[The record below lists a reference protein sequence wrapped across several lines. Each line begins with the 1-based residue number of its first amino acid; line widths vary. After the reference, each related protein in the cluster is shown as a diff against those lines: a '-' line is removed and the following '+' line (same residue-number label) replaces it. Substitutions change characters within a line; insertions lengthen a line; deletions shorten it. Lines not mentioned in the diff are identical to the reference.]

1 MKVCLIAGGTGGHIY
16 PALALAQALKDQDSG
31 HEIFFIGNHE
41 RMESEL
47 IPQHGYAFEGLSTK
61 GLQGNILQK
70 LYSLYTLF
78 FKRQKVK
85 AILKQYK
92 PDVVIGFGGY
102 VCVPVIMEAKRLGI
116 KTFLHEQ
123 NAIAGKANLFLA
135 RYVDAIVASYENNL
149 KEFPIQK
156 TRLLGN
162 PRTYVFLNQ
171 NNQIDIQKTYGL
183 DSNKKTV
190 LFVMGSLGSESV
202 NQIMGGV
209 LELLDKNNI
218 QSIYVTG
225 KKHYE
230 SFIEQNDESLNIKIV
245 PYIDQKAVMQEVD
258 LMVTRGGATT
268 AAEIMV
274 TGIPSI
280 IIPSPFVPNNHQ
292 FFNAQ
297 ALKEKKA
304 SILVEEKELDSQK
317 LSALIISLLE
327 NKSELD
333 EMKKNAQLLG
343 HPNAAQDFIRWILEE
358 VHNA

>member
-16 PALALAQALKDQDSG
+16 PALALAQALKDQDSS

-41 RMESEL
+41 RMESVL

-61 GLQGNILQK
+61 GLQGNIFNK
-70 LYSLYTLF
+70 LYALYTLF
-78 FKRQKVK
+78 FNRSKVK
-85 AILKQYK
+85 SILNKYK

-102 VCVPVIMEAKRLGI
+102 VCVPVIMEAKHLGI

-149 KEFPIQK
+149 KEFPKYK

-162 PRTYVFLNQ
+162 PRTYIFK
-171 NNQIDIQKTYGL
+171 QKNDQVNIKELYQL

-190 LFVMGSLGSESV
+190 LFVMGSLGSESI
-202 NQIMGGV
+202 NLIMGSI
-209 LELLDKNNI
+209 LELLDKSNV
-218 QSIYVTG
+218 QCIYVTG
-225 KKHYE
+225 KQHYS
-230 SFIEQNDESLNIKIV
+230 SFIELNDETTNIKIV
-245 PYIDQKAVMQEVD
+245 PYIDQISVMQQVD

-274 TGIPSI
+274 TGCPSI

-292 FFNAQ
+292 FFNAK
-297 ALKEKKA
+297 ALMENNA
-304 SILVEEKELDSQK
+304 SILVEEKLLDSQR
-317 LSALIISLLE
+317 LNALILELLDDDERLNEMRE
-327 NKSELD
+327 NAIK
-333 EMKKNAQLLG
+333 LG
-343 HPNAAQDFIRWILEE
+343 HPNAANDFIDWIYE
-358 VHNA
+358 VLNNG

>member
-16 PALALAQALKDQDSG
+16 PALALAKALKDQDSS

-41 RMESEL
+41 RMESVL

-61 GLQGNILQK
+61 GLQGNIFNK
-70 LYSLYTLF
+70 LYALYTLF
-78 FKRQKVK
+78 FNRSKVK
-85 AILKQYK
+85 SILNKYK

-102 VCVPVIMEAKRLGI
+102 VCVPVIMEAKHLGI

-149 KEFPIQK
+149 KEFPKYK

-162 PRTYVFLNQ
+162 PRTYIFKQ
-171 NNQIDIQKTYGL
+171 NNDKIDINELYKL

-190 LFVMGSLGSESV
+190 LFVMGSLGSESI
-202 NQIMGGV
+202 NMIMGSV
-209 LELLDKNNI
+209 LELLDQNNV
-218 QSIYVTG
+218 QCIYVTG
-225 KKHYE
+225 KQHYS
-230 SFIEQNDESLNIKIV
+230 SFIELNDETSNIKIV
-245 PYIDQKAVMQEVD
+245 PYIDQISVMQQVN

-274 TGIPSI
+274 TGCPSI

-292 FFNAQ
+292 FFNAK
-297 ALKEKKA
+297 ALMENNA
-304 SILVEEKELDSQK
+304 SILVEEKQLDSQK
-317 LSALIISLLE
+317 LNALILELLD
-327 NKSELD
+327 D
-333 EMKKNAQLLG
+333 EEKLNQMRNNAIKLG
-343 HPNAAQDFIRWILEE
+343 HPNAANDFIDWIYE
-358 VHNA
+358 VLNNE